1 MAESKKPI
9 YLYIGPEF
17 GERND
22 AVDAVKANLKKKYPT
37 VDEYL
42 FYLSET
48 PLAQAMTT
56 LQNGSLFSDASCVV
70 IRGCEAIK
78 LKGDIQ
84 MISSWLESNPD
95 DSATLI
101 LVSDETKV
109 DAKLE
114 KLIPKE
120 NFKTF
125 WEMFENQRL
134 PWLMKFFSKNG
145 YYLEEEAG
153 ELILEMIENNT
164 EALRNECSRFFI
176 LFPQGT
182 TITTENVE
190 QILEHNRE
198 ETPFT
203 VFNKLTD
210 ISKEPGERLELA
222 LSALQK
228 MRLSKENSAV
238 LILAGLTS
246 CFRKL
251 QTWHRMM
258 AENPY
263 PDEMSYKVNG
273 FGSKIMRKQY
283 QNGAKIWSAGQ
294 TAAVLALISATDM
307 MCRSGSNALED
318 IYLQKAL
325 YEIVMKKGGSSAS
338 YDFEME

>member
-1 MAESKKPI
+1 MAKPI

-17 GERND
+17 GERNE
-22 AVDAVKANLKKKYPT
+22 AVDSVKASLKKKYSQ

-48 PLAQAMTT
+48 PLAQAMTM

-70 IRGCEAIK
+70 IRGCESIK
-78 LKGDIQ
+78 LKNEITMIQ
-84 MISSWLESNPD
+84 NWLDSNPD

-109 DAKLE
+109 DSKLE
-114 KLIPKE
+114 KLVPKE
-120 NFKTF
+120 NYKQF
-125 WEMFENQRL
+125 WEMFDNQKL
-134 PWLMKFFSKNG
+134 PWLMKFFNKNG
-145 YYLEEEAG
+145 YSLDTEAG

-164 EALRNECSRFFI
+164 EALKNECSRFFI
-176 LFPQGT
+176 VFPQGS

-203 VFNKLTD
+203 IFNKLTD
-210 ISKEPGERLELA
+210 VSKEPNERLELA

-246 CFRKL
+246 CFRKV

-263 PDEMSYKVNG
+263 PDELTYKING
-273 FGSKIMRKQY
+273 FGSKMMRKQY
-283 QNGAKIWSAGQ
+283 QNAARIWTAGQ
-294 TAAVLALISATDM
+294 SAAVLALLSSTDM
-307 MCRSGSNALED
+307 QCRSGSNALED
-318 IYLQKAL
+318 LYLQKAL
-325 YEIVMKKGGSSAS
+325 YEIVLKKGGPSAV
-338 YDFEME
+338 YETD